1 MATLLRED
9 EPTAL
14 ESWEGCI
21 MNLGTAVRGRSAMA
35 KASALAA
42 AWLALACCAAGWS
55 SRVEA
60 GGPGGA
66 SAAGAPQVQKSVAAS
81 HGDGRY
87 VYRDGRWWYWFPSRH
102 AWAYYDGQGWK
113 PYRDARSIASASP
126 ARHAKHEVLQV
137 RYAYD
142 PPADRGAGRYRL
154 GQPPAP
160 PGGNSIEDLRAG
172 LAEVRQSVRQLES
185 RMTAQEQAARAGAPL
200 PAVQAAELSELWRA
214 RQADQRFYDFG
225 SDGYYFNGRG
235 HFVD

>member
-1 MATLLRED
+1 
-9 EPTAL
+9 
-14 ESWEGCI
+14 
-21 MNLGTAVRGRSAMA
+21 MNLGTAMHGRSAMG

-42 AWLALACCAAGWS
+42 VWGALACCAAGWPS
-55 SRVEA
+55 QVEA

-66 SAAGAPQVQKSVAAS
+66 SATGAPQVRKSIAAS
-81 HGDGRY
+81 RGEWHY
-87 VYRDGRWWYWFPSRH
+87 VYRDGRWWCWLPSKH

-113 PYRDARSIASASP
+113 PYRDARSLASASP

-142 PPADRGAGRYRL
+142 PPANRAPSRYRL
-154 GQPPAP
+154 GEAPSPPTAA
-160 PGGNSIEDLRAG
+160 IEDLRAG

-185 RMTAQEQAARAGAPL
+185 RMTAQEHAARAGAPL
-200 PAVQAAELSELWRA
+200 PGVQAAELSELWRA